1 MKRIRTSVLFILS
14 EVIFNL
20 FLSSIFAYTDSN
32 TQQNLKVLAAE
43 VNGRILVN
51 DINDEKVSAIIQINT
66 TSGLE
71 ALGGA
76 TLVIGFDTSTISI
89 KALPVKNIDY
99 IFHNFCG
106 GNYSS
111 ATVTRPMNNC
121 IWINIDLPFQ
131 KSNQGTLVAGGNNW
145 TDVVTINFDVVD
157 AHGFTS
163 IYWLPNIVYWGIYDD
178 DNITL
183 WKVGRFQDALNVPL
197 PVELSSFT
205 AKLLDYLVQ
214 LDWSTETEIN
224 NYGFDVERKVNGAN
238 WNKIG
243 FVAGNGNSNSRKYYA
258 FTDNNLTGG
267 NNFYYRLKQIDT
279 DGKFEY
285 SEIIELEYSPRNFA
299 LYQNYPNPFNPS
311 TKIKYSLAKSSNV
324 VLKIFDVLGNEVANL
339 VDEYLPA
346 GSYEVEFGSPSFPS
360 GIYLYKLQADSFVDT
375 KKMILIK

>member
-20 FLSSIFAYTDSN
+20 FLTSIFAYTNSN
-32 TQQNLKVLAAE
+32 TQHNSKVLATE

-51 DINDEKVSAIIQINT
+51 DINYEKVSTIIQINT

-76 TLVIGFDTSTISI
+76 TLVLGFDTSTISI
-89 KALPVKNIDY
+89 KAFPVKNIDY

-145 TDVVTINFDVVD
+145 TDVVTINFDVVNP
-157 AHGFTS
+157 HGFAS
-163 IYWLPNIVYWGIYDD
+163 IYWLPNIVYWGVYDD

-197 PVELSSFT
+197 PVELSSFA
-205 AKLLDYLVQ
+205 AKLLDDIAQ
-214 LDWSTETEIN
+214 LDWCTETEVN
-224 NYGFDVERKVNGAN
+224 NYGFDVERKGNGAN

-243 FVAGNGNSNSRKYYA
+243 FVAGNGNSNSRKYYT

-267 NNFYYRLKQIDT
+267 NRFYYRLKQIDT

-285 SEIIELEYSPRNFA
+285 SEITELEYSPTNFA

-311 TKIKYSLAKSSNV
+311 TKIKYSLAKSSDV

-339 VDEYLPA
+339 VNECLPA
-346 GSYEVEFGSPSFPS
+346 GSYEVEFGSSSLPS
-360 GIYLYKLQADSFVDT
+360 GIYLYKLRADSFVGT

>member
-20 FLSSIFAYTDSN
+20 FLSSIFAYTN
-32 TQQNLKVLAAE
+32 VYTQQNSNVLAAE

-51 DINDEKVSAIIQINT
+51 DINNEKVSTIIQINT

-99 IFHNFCG
+99 VFHNFCG
-106 GNYSS
+106 GNYSA

-145 TDVVTINFDVVD
+145 TDVVTIIFDVVD
-157 AHGFTS
+157 PHGFAN
-163 IYWLPNIVYWGIYDD
+163 IYWLPNIVYWGVYDD
-178 DNITL
+178 DNITV

-205 AKLLDYLVQ
+205 AKLLDDIVQ
-214 LDWSTETEIN
+214 LKWSTETEVN
-224 NYGFDVERKVNGAN
+224 NYGFDVERKVNGIN

-243 FVAGNGNSNSRKYYA
+243 FVVGNGNSNSRKYYS

-267 NNFYYRLKQIDT
+267 NIFYYRLKQIDT

-285 SEIIELEYSPRNFA
+285 SEIIELEYSPKNFA

-311 TKIKYSLAKSSNV
+311 TRIKYSLAKSSDV

-339 VDEYLPA
+339 VEEFLPA
-346 GSYEVEFGSPSFPS
+346 GSYEVEFGSTSLPS
-360 GIYLYKLQADSFVDT
+360 GIYLYKLRANSFADT